1 MRLLDGYSDFVERS
15 LSKVPGLLAKACF
28 LAEIRLGD
36 HYAHW
41 GMEQSYGREVSTEVL
56 RRVDVETNQRLLR
69 APISSLWAELE
80 QDSGLRKL
88 MIQLA
93 DQADVMLPV
102 NTAAARHTR
111 LVFDSLKVM
120 ATR

>member
-1 MRLLDGYSDFVERS
+1 LG
-15 LSKVPGLLAKACF
+15 KACF

-41 GMEQSYGREVSTEVL
+41 GMEESYGREVSTEVL

-69 APISSLWAELE
+69 TPISRLWAEVE
-80 QDSGLRKL
+80 QDASLRKL

-93 DQADVMLPV
+93 DRADAMLPV
-102 NTAAARHTR
+102 TTAAAKHTQ
-111 LVFDSLKVM
+111 LIFESLKVM